1 MFLSARSVAGPLR
14 GQRYSGTATSTIDT
28 TSALGSLLHEH
39 RDQILE
45 IAARH
50 HARNVRVFG
59 SVGRGE
65 ATGAS
70 DIDFL
75 VDFDKDSS
83 LFDLLHLTDELKA
96 LLGRDVDVVST
107 GGLKRR
113 DRRILAE
120 AVDL

>member
-1 MFLSARSVAGPLR
+1 M
-14 GQRYSGTATSTIDT
+14 STIDT

-50 HARNVRVFG
+50 HARTVRVFG
-59 SVGRGE
+59 SVARGE
-65 ATGAS
+65 ATAAS

-83 LFDLLHLTDELKA
+83 LFDVLHLADELKT
-96 LLGRDVDVVST
+96 LLGREVDIVSA
-107 GGLKRR
+107 GGLKQR
-113 DRRILAE
+113 DDRIRAE
-120 AVDL
+120 AVEL

>member
-1 MFLSARSVAGPLR
+1 M
-14 GQRYSGTATSTIDT
+14 STIDT
-28 TSALGSLLHEH
+28 TSALGSLLHEQ

-59 SVGRGE
+59 SVARGE
-65 ATGAS
+65 ATARS

-75 VDFDKDSS
+75 VDFDKGSS
-83 LFDLLHLTDELKA
+83 LFDVLHLTDELKA

-107 GGLKRR
+107 GGLKHR
-113 DRRILAE
+113 DDRILAE
-120 AVDL
+120 ALDL

>member
-1 MFLSARSVAGPLR
+1 M
-14 GQRYSGTATSTIDT
+14 STIDT

-59 SVGRGE
+59 SVARGE
-65 ATGAS
+65 ATAAS
-70 DIDFL
+70 DIDLL
-75 VDFDKDSS
+75 VDFDKESS
-83 LFDLLHLTDELKA
+83 LFDVLHLTDELKT
-96 LLGRDVDVVST
+96 LLGREVDVVST

-113 DRRILAE
+113 DDRIRAE

>member
-1 MFLSARSVAGPLR
+1 M
-14 GQRYSGTATSTIDT
+14 STIDT
-28 TSALGSLLHEH
+28 TSELGSLLHEH

-59 SVGRGE
+59 SVARGE
-65 ATGAS
+65 AIATS
-70 DIDFL
+70 DIDLL
-75 VDFDKDSS
+75 VDFEKDSS
-83 LFDLLHLTDELKA
+83 LFDLLHLADELKA
-96 LLGRDVDVVST
+96 LLGRNVDVVST

-113 DRRILAE
+113 DERIRAE